1 MRSYYGLDALAAGVS
16 LAPTSIGIALKLLL
30 ESEYLETVVG
40 QAIIAAAFFDDI
52 LSLIAF
58 GLLADF
64 GNRDPDAPF
73 DSMVE
78 GAALRSVGGHYMV
91 HH

>member
-52 LSLIAF
+52 LSL
-58 GLLADF
+58 
-64 GNRDPDAPF
+64 
-73 DSMVE
+73 
-78 GAALRSVGGHYMV
+78 
-91 HH
+91 

>member
-52 LSLIAF
+52 LSHEM
-58 GLLADF
+58 
-64 GNRDPDAPF
+64 DAPLN
-73 DSMVE
+73 
-78 GAALRSVGGHYMV
+78 GAPLNGALNRAPLNVLH
-91 HH
+91 